1 MLCDLCQ
8 GLSITQLVKLAETEI
23 SGHDFP
29 QQAFYQHHGSY
40 EKLKC
45 SAQDGC
51 ELCRL
56 LLEGFE
62 NIPMREGYWEGETRS
77 SAVEDLESS
86 DIKICINSEHIYS
99 GDTIGNVRMF
109 DILMVQ
115 CGVPINSRSSNSEEE
130 FMKISPLRL
139 ALKVRRE
146 ELKSVGKYKIGRNQL
161 DPDLASD
168 VNLQCARNWL
178 DECHQQHASCPTEQ
192 IPVLPSRVVDV
203 GTSKDAQFCRILVSN
218 GITSKYVALSHC
230 WGGPISPLLTTDTLP
245 GFQEALAISDLP
257 ANFRDAV
264 LVTRNLGLQ
273 YLWIDSLCII
283 QDSSRDWEVE
293 SRKMCS
299 IYQNAT
305 VTISASA
312 SRGSKDGILK
322 CSTASQF
329 KAGNPVSLRLSPTS
343 APEDVVSVDLKDEDE
358 EDLTR
363 LVLSGPLNQ
372 RGWTLQEGLLSSRI
386 LYYGSRQIYW
396 QCPAGFQ
403 SAEGVPSGN
412 QMPESSYPETSHL
425 LYSQHQPN
433 RAREINRAQLLTE
446 YYTLVQEYSARSL
459 SFDCDKLPAFAGIVQ
474 LLHPA
479 IGGEYMAGIWSTDA
493 RRGLLW
499 RAEMRTCTHVQ
510 EYRAPS
516 WSWAVTNEP
525 IIFDFADRT
534 TPSPYDVETISHE
547 ITFKS
552 HGNLYGQVE
561 AARLC
566 LKGLTKKLV
575 RSNQNL
581 DISDPDH
588 EIATVY
594 FDEPEPGRDIEV
606 WSSVFRVFEGEDDYL
621 LSVINGRGF
630 EEKEWEI
637 DFDLCSETE
646 YLVLVITADENAENT
661 GLFNTACLVL
671 AKVGEEHDPG
681 DVYMRVGY
689 LNLHAVKLESWMKF
703 WDCQTLTIV

>member
-8 GLSITQLVKLAETEI
+8 GLSISQLVKLAETEL

-29 QQAFYQHHGSY
+29 QQAFYQHHSSY

-45 SAQDGC
+45 AAQNGC
-51 ELCRL
+51 ELCQL
-56 LLEGFE
+56 LLHGFE
-62 NIPMREGYWEGETRS
+62 NIAVREGYWEGETRS
-77 SAVEDLESS
+77 SAIEDLESS

-99 GDTIGNVRMF
+99 GDRIENVR
-109 DILMVQ
+109 I
-115 CGVPINSRSSNSEEE
+115 SSKEE
-130 FMKISPLRL
+130 P
-139 ALKVRRE
+139 
-146 ELKSVGKYKIGRNQL
+146 KSVGKYKIGRDQL

-168 VNLQCARNWL
+168 VNMRLARNWL
-178 DECHQQHASCPTEQ
+178 DECHQRHASCPAEQ

-203 GTSKDAQFCRILVSN
+203 GVSKDAQFCRILVSN
-218 GITSKYVALSHC
+218 GRTGKYVALSHC
-230 WGGPISPLLTTDTLP
+230 WGGPISPLLNTATLP

-264 LVTRNLGLQ
+264 LVTRNLGMQ

-293 SRKMCS
+293 SGNMCS

-312 SRGSKDGILK
+312 SRGSKDGFLK
-322 CSTASQF
+322 CTTSQF
-329 KAGNPVSLRLSPTS
+329 QAGNPVSLRLSPTS
-343 APEDVVSVDLKDEDE
+343 APEDVVSVALKDEDE

-396 QCPAGFQ
+396 QCPAGLQ

-459 SFDCDKLPAFAGIVQ
+459 SFNCDKFPAFAGIVQ
-474 LLHPA
+474 LLRPA
-479 IGGEYMAGIWSTDA
+479 IGGEYLAGIWSTDV

-499 RAEMRTCTHVQ
+499 RAEMETCAHVH

-525 IIFDFADRT
+525 IIFDFADST
-534 TPSPYDVETISHE
+534 VPSPYDVETISHE
-547 ITFKS
+547 MTFKS
-552 HGNLYGQVE
+552 HGNLYGQVD

-566 LKGLTKKLV
+566 LRGLTKKLV
-575 RSNQNL
+575 RSNQKL
-581 DISDPDH
+581 DISYPDH

-606 WSSVFRVFEGEDDYL
+606 WSSVFRVFEGEDDHL
-621 LSVINGRGF
+621 ISVINGRGF
-630 EEKEWEI
+630 EGKEWEI
-637 DFDLCSETE
+637 DFDLCSEIE
-646 YLVLVITADENAENT
+646 YLVLLITADVDTENT
-661 GLFNTACLVL
+661 GLFNTSCLVL
-671 AKVGEEHDPG
+671 AKVAEQPG

-689 LNLHAVKLESWMKF
+689 LNLHAVKLESWTKS
-703 WDCQTLTIV
+703 WERQALTIV